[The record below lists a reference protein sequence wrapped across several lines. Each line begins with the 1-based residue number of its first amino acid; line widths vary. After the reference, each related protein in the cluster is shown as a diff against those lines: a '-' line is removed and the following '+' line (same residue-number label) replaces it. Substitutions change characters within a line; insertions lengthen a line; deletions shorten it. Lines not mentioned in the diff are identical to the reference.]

1 MRFTSQTSSGGVLEQ
16 LFSLGEIPG
25 VLWTPEGAGGT
36 RPVILMGHG
45 GGQHKKAPAIANRA
59 RRFVAECGFAVV
71 APDVPGH
78 GDRPKHEEYARIAAG
93 NQARVAAGEE
103 LAPLIASFQALVAR
117 QTVPEWQAVLDAVQG
132 LPHVGA
138 GPVGYWGVSLGCG
151 PGAPVRRRRAPG
163 PGGGAGPGRR
173 PGERRG
179 RRADPGFG
187 RDERN
192 AEPAAQRHTP
202 IAHRAGADAAE
213 LPDRVQDRPPFRH
226 GLAGYE
232 RLEASDQ
239 RSQFLSGLHA
249 GLVLGR
255 DPAVLLIL
263 GPIAVAGHV
272 RRHHRE
278 TALGHEAAREGHEA
292 GSLLVLPAAVAHHD
306 QGTGAGGTF

>member
-103 LAPLIASFQALVAR
+103 LAALVATFQALVAR

-151 PGAPVRRRRAPG
+151 LGVPFVAAEPRVRAAVLG
-163 PGGGAGPGRR
+163 LGGALANAGAAARITVPVEFLVQWDDERVPRAQCLALFDALGSADKTLHANPGRHGDLPSSETGSSLR
-173 PGERRG
+173 FF
-179 RRADPGFG
+179 A
-187 RDERN
+187 
-192 AEPAAQRHTP
+192 RH
-202 IAHRAGADAAE
+202 
-213 LPDRVQDRPPFRH
+213 
-226 GLAGYE
+226 
-232 RLEASDQ
+232 
-239 RSQFLSGLHA
+239 
-249 GLVLGR
+249 LGSAPQSPTR
-255 DPAVLLIL
+255 
-263 GPIAVAGHV
+263 
-272 RRHHRE
+272 
-278 TALGHEAAREGHEA
+278 
-292 GSLLVLPAAVAHHD
+292 
-306 QGTGAGGTF
+306 